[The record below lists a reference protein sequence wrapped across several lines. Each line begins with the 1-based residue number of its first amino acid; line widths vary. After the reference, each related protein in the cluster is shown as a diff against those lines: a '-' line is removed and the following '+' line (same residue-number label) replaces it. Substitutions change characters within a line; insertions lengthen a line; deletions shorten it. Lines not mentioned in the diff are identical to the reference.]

1 MWTFEGWMLLKRQAC
16 LDEGSGDFTGDGAT
30 VVVGFLGLFNV
41 REYYLKGWMMAT
53 NQKGG

>member
-1 MWTFEGWMLLKRQAC
+1 MLLKRQAC